1 VGVGVIRYWHN
12 WGEYEGNAVNV
23 QQQIQSTKQSIRM
36 HIIKGRLVG
45 RFRRQFVLKSCHSYR
60 FREYLDN
67 VYLVFTL
74 CSTYIRL
81 QTVVSTLSRFN
92 Y

>member
-36 HIIKGRLVG
+36 HIIK
-45 RFRRQFVLKSCHSYR
+45 
-60 FREYLDN
+60 DD
-67 VYLVFTL
+67 
-74 CSTYIRL
+74 
-81 QTVVSTLSRFN
+81 
-92 Y
+92 